1 MSSLREHP
9 LRAARLMVVLTA
21 VGVGQAL
28 LAAHAV
34 AQPPGGGRRSP
45 RYDAATV
52 VTVSGEVTTVER
64 LSSRPG
70 MTGIH
75 LTIKTASGTE
85 SVHLGPDAFVDG
97 KGIVVQ
103 PRDKVEVIG
112 SRVTWQSAPVVLARD
127 LTRGG
132 RRSRCATAPASR
144 SGPGRGCGGGR
155 RSAGWQRGERPAGA
169 GACGPLSMLQD
180 RRA

>member
-132 RRSRCATAPASR
+132 TTVALRDSAGFPLWAGQGLRRRSP
-144 SGPGRGCGGGR
+144 
-155 RSAGWQRGERPAGA
+155 
-169 GACGPLSMLQD
+169 
-180 RRA
+180 